1 MTVQTEGRE
10 EDREFIMSSAKI
22 VTAVV
27 LYRLLYDK
35 GNVFTVKAQTIRSYL
50 KDPPDPIR
58 DIMVKYGASMRNA
71 TASRK
76 FVMVMHAVLSCM
88 LTYLGGTVSRDMRPA
103 HPVKLTY
110 RFRRDDPAMYEVIGK
125 LELIRGD
132 GDDITVSEDGLDL
145 FIRLLMPCVEKAL
158 EFARMRMRS
167 TDEDVS
173 GAVHSKI
180 YKSVHT

>member
-50 KDPPDPIR
+50 KDPPGPI
-58 DIMVKYGASMRNA
+58 
-71 TASRK
+71 
-76 FVMVMHAVLSCM
+76 
-88 LTYLGGTVSRDMRPA
+88 RDMRPA